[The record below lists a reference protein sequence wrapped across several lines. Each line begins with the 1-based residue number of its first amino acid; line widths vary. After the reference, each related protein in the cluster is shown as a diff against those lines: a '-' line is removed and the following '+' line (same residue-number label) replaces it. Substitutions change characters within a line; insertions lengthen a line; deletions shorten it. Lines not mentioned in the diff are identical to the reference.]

1 MPNGTWGGPE
11 QDNVEGAV
19 ANQLFNLAAQCGH
32 FARMWDTMLGAGPD
46 AFHSIDEYRAEFMKR
61 NPLCGATIRKPP
73 GGAAGMIPAPPGSGS
88 KPMSAHFEPSAGDKA
103 SYRLARERL
112 SPGVHAAVSGHV
124 DAIDKRRA
132 MTSRV
137 PALRAP
143 ISMSVV
149 SKAALD
155 NLNARRAALADAYH
169 ADVTAAYRKALDSMS
184 GFTPDAL
191 ADGTY
196 DAARQAAIAGFG
208 ANVLDARVRLVQSL
222 RIDVANAK
230 ALAEPKLKAY
240 LAKVDAKYERTDGEL
255 KQRVAGRAAAPKQV
269 SELLPKSFWGTT
281 VAVPK

>member
-1 MPNGTWGGPE
+1 
-11 QDNVEGAV
+11 
-19 ANQLFNLAAQCGH
+19 
-32 FARMWDTMLGAGPD
+32 
-46 AFHSIDEYRAEFMKR
+46 
-61 NPLCGATIRKPP
+61 
-73 GGAAGMIPAPPGSGS
+73 MIPAPPGSGS